1 MVGQV
6 YYIKVLWLLSRLLR
20 QIQDIKVHADSRTK
34 TRVDT
39 LKLLSKVEMVK
50 RRPRF
55 MCRICLHRY
64 LHSIFCVAAAR

>member
-34 TRVDT
+34 RRVDA
-39 LKLLSKVEMVK
+39 LKLMNEL
-50 RRPRF
+50 
-55 MCRICLHRY
+55 
-64 LHSIFCVAAAR
+64 ARGNTRDA

>member
-34 TRVDT
+34 RRVDA
-39 LKLLSKVEMVK
+39 L
-50 RRPRF
+50 
-55 MCRICLHRY
+55 
-64 LHSIFCVAAAR
+64 